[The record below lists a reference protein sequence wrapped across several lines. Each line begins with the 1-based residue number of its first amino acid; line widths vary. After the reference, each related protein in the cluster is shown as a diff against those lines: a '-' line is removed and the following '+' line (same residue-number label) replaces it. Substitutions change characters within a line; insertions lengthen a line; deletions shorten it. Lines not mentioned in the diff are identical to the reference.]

1 MTRVSRLTLLPL
13 GLLFA
18 AFPLLFACRS
28 YLNHDVA
35 FFLTAAVSLA
45 EGRRPGIDIV
55 DVNPPLMMY
64 LSLVPVMLSRWT
76 GIALLVAGQ
85 LSMLALVA
93 GSALAI
99 GRLLRLPPL
108 AFDAGERAL
117 LTAFWL
123 LGSLATY
130 VAQEFGQREQV
141 FVLLYLPFLF
151 LRLLR
156 HEGARVGA
164 FPAAL
169 LGVAA
174 FLGAALKPHF
184 LATLAAVELYQ
195 LLRSRRPRVLLA
207 PETLAWAATALLYAV
222 HLLVVPGVSE
232 YFTRWVPLL
241 ARAYTAYGG
250 ARLQIVLDL
259 VDRPGY
265 QLGLVLVVLSF
276 YLAFRLRG
284 PLAGI
289 LGSLS
294 VFTTCAALSFAE
306 QAKGWTYHLIPVW
319 FAALLLT
326 ATLLVLLGRL
336 LAASTDA
343 VQGRQPLA
351 LAAPVV
357 WSLAA
362 VVLAASLP
370 FPHGRRDDP
379 GPAASPFYQ
388 ALLRYTQPRDP
399 VLFLSPATT
408 PAFPAI
414 TLADRRPGS
423 RYYDTFPL
431 PLFYHDATGYRSW
444 QQTPPE
450 ERRFY
455 RELVEDVAFL
465 RPRLVFVSTRRGPQ
479 GCPDFFSV
487 DEYLERRGFYQEA
500 LSPYAEI
507 EPVGGFR
514 LFRRRQP

>member
-13 GLLFA
+13 GVLFA
-18 AFPLLFACRS
+18 AFPLLFAFRS

-64 LSLVPVMLSRWT
+64 LSLVPVLLSRFS
-76 GIALLVAGQ
+76 GMALLLAGQ
-85 LSMLALVA
+85 LSILALILC
-93 GSALAI
+93 SAFAI
-99 GRLLRLPPL
+99 ARLLRLPPFG
-108 AFDAGERAL
+108 FDTGERAIV
-117 LTAFWL
+117 TAFWL

-156 HEGARVGA
+156 HEGGRVGA
-164 FPAAL
+164 LTAAV
-169 LGVAA
+169 LGTAA
-174 FLGAALKPHF
+174 FLGTALKPHF
-184 LATLAAVELYQ
+184 VATLVAVELYQ

-207 PETLAWAATALLYAV
+207 PETLAWAAAAVLYAV
-222 HLLVVPGVSE
+222 HLLVVPGVSQ
-232 YFTRWVPLL
+232 YFTRWVPIL

-250 ARLQIVLDL
+250 DRLQIVLEL
-259 VDRPGY
+259 LDRPGY
-265 QLGLVLVVLSF
+265 QLGLVLVVLSS
-276 YLAFRLRG
+276 YLALRMSG
-284 PLAGI
+284 ALAGL

-294 VFTTCAALSFAE
+294 VFTACAALSFAE
-306 QAKGWTYHLIPVW
+306 QAKGWTYHLIPAW
-319 FAALLLT
+319 FSALLLT

-336 LAASTDA
+336 LAAPADA
-343 VQGRQPLA
+343 AGKGPRA

-357 WSLAA
+357 WSLAT
-362 VVLAASLP
+362 VVLVASLP
-370 FPHGRRDDP
+370 ISHGRRDDP
-379 GPAASPFYQ
+379 GPAANPFYQ
-388 ALLRYTQPRDP
+388 ALLRHTQPRDR

-408 PAFPAI
+408 PGFPAL

-431 PLFYHDATGYRSW
+431 PLFYHDATGYRTWEETS
-444 QQTPPE
+444 PE

-455 RELVEDVAFL
+455 RELVSDVATL
-465 RPRLVFVSTRRGPQ
+465 RPRLVFVSTRQGPQ
-479 GCPDFFSV
+479 GCPEFFSV
-487 DEYLERRGFYQEA
+487 DEYLARRGFFQEA
-500 LSPYAEI
+500 LSPYAEL
-507 EPVGGFR
+507 EPIGGFR